1 MPRFMAAL
9 SLLALPLLGSPA
21 LAAPP
26 PADAKPLSEIIR
38 MIEEQGD
45 VAYID
50 EVDWDD
56 DGHWD
61 IEYVRTGGGEVEV
74 EIDPVSGQ
82 PRR

>member
-1 MPRFMAAL
+1 MPRTMA
-9 SLLALPLLGSPA
+9 ALPLLGFLLLAPAA

-26 PADAKPLSEIIR
+26 PDAKPLSEIIKMLEDR
-38 MIEEQGD
+38 EDI
-45 VAYID
+45 AYIK

-56 DGHWD
+56 DGYWE

-74 EIDPVSGQ
+74 DIDPVSGQ